1 MLACAAYVRLGKLTE
16 YTNGECNEVA
26 STQLEDIVH
35 MTSKT
40 KSEEYH
46 KYDGS
51 RDGRS
56 VVIEDKLDLSIVRV
70 GHFGCSSEYDL
81 SQTVLRLNALRMRL
95 FVESREVNTR

>member
-1 MLACAAYVRLGKLTE
+1 MRDSTTNISYTLNFAYMLACVESFRLPRLTE
-16 YTNGECNEVA
+16 HTNGERNEVA
-26 STQLEDIVH
+26 STQLEDIVD

-56 VVIEDKLDLSIVRV
+56 VVIEDELDLLIV
-70 GHFGCSSEYDL
+70 
-81 SQTVLRLNALRMRL
+81 
-95 FVESREVNTR
+95 